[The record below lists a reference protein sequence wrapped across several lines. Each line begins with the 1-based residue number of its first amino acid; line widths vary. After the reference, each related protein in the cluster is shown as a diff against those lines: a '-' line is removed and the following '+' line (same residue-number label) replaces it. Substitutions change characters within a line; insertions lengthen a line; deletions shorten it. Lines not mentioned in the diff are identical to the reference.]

1 MTTAPPIHNFDDAIA
16 RLRSLSDCE
25 IALDVHYILDRLEA
39 AADSQREWGRMW
51 SDILSIEAKLETALR
66 KVRSEE
72 LANMILNTDKERAEA
87 TIKAISELPDKWR
100 EDCCASIGMVKL
112 AVELKAD
119 ELQAIINGENHD
131 YNQM

>member
-1 MTTAPPIHNFDDAIA
+1 MTEPTFTTQELNDLVKGGNDFAVQIA
-16 RLRSLSDCE
+16 TQLL
-25 IALDVHYILDRLEA
+25 AAEA
-39 AADSQREWGRMW
+39 EHQ
-51 SDILSIEAKLETALR
+51 
-66 KVRSEE
+66 E
-72 LANMILNTDKERAEA
+72 LAERHIDLDEKFLKFK
-87 TIKAISELPDKWR
+87 KAIGELPDKWR